1 MIYAT
6 PDNYSDL
13 FPGETATP
21 AQLTVAQVT
30 IDSLLRGAR
39 WDNNDESRAVLR
51 DAVCYQAHVDVHL
64 ETSVSETNVTLL
76 SSASVGGN
84 SYVFRDGVDLTPSA
98 LKTVNGVSLIAIK
111 LLQSSD
117 QIYWGA
123 QVIG

>member
-6 PDNYSDL
+6 PDDYSGL

-21 AQLTVAQVT
+21 AQLTVAQIA
-30 IDSLLRGAR
+30 IDSLLRGAQ
-39 WDNNDESRAVLR
+39 WDDNDESRAVLR
-51 DAVCYQAHVDVHL
+51 DAVCYQAHVDIHL
-64 ETSVSETNVTLL
+64 ENSISETNVALL

-84 SYVFRDGVDLTPSA
+84 SYTFRDGADLTPSA

-111 LLQSSD
+111 LLESSD